1 MIKIILNFISSSIM
15 STYGFYM
22 IKIEMENE
30 LGLEVFINGVPDLKE
45 IPPDKLE
52 SLLAVLEMQIS
63 KYYEKHKW
71 EYSNFYINFT

>member
-1 MIKIILNFISSSIM
+1 
-15 STYGFYM
+15 M

-30 LGLEVFINGVPDLKE
+30 LGLEIYINGIPDIKE

-63 KYYEKHKW
+63 KYYEKDK
-71 EYSNFYINFT
+71 

>member
-1 MIKIILNFISSSIM
+1 
-15 STYGFYM
+15 M

-30 LGLEVFINGVPDLKE
+30 LGLKVFINGVPDIDE

-63 KYYEKHKW
+63 KNFEKTIK
-71 EYSNFYINFT
+71 NINEKVIG

>member
-1 MIKIILNFISSSIM
+1 
-15 STYGFYM
+15 M

-63 KYYEKHKW
+63 KYYEKHK
-71 EYSNFYINFT
+71 

>member
-1 MIKIILNFISSSIM
+1 
-15 STYGFYM
+15 M

-30 LGLEVFINGVPDLKE
+30 LGLKVFINGVPDIDE

-63 KYYEKHKW
+63 KNFEKTIKNINEKVIGW
-71 EYSNFYINFT
+71 FYQY